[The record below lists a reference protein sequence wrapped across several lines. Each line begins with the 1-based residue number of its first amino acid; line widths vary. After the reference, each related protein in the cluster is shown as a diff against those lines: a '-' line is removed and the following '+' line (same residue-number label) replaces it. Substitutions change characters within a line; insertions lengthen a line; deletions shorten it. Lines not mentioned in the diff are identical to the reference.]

1 MTSLRSSGSSR
12 CDIGV
17 ESTRSQNIVVKWR
30 RSPACGS
37 TRLCRLGPSR
47 YGQLSRPLS
56 SSAQK
61 PLPLPEREAQ
71 LAKISLGQLADRAR
85 IDVVRGEHVV
95 EVAETKPVQRRAEQI
110 CHAGRRRTAAPG
122 RPLRSGSCLFIDPDI
137 ARASESNHPVQ
148 GGSGDHEFRASVSP
162 ARDQTASRITR

>member
-1 MTSLRSSGSSR
+1 MRHRRRVHQIAEHRGQVAALTRGRDSR
-12 CDIGV
+12 L
-17 ESTRSQNIVVKWR
+17 W
-30 RSPACGS
+30 
-37 TRLCRLGPSR
+37 RLGPSR

-61 PLPLPEREAQ
+61 PLPLPEREAE

-85 IDVVRGEHVV
+85 IDVVRGELIV

-110 CHAGRRRTAAPG
+110 CHARRRRTAAPG
-122 RPLRSGSCLFIDPDI
+122 PPLRSGSCLLMDPDI
-137 ARASESNHPVQ
+137 DRASESNHPVQ
-148 GGSGDHEFRASVSP
+148 GGSGDHKFRASVSP